1 MNSFGCTYQNLGLN
15 SKAFAAYGEAVSIM
29 IETNN

>member
-1 MNSFGCTYQNLGLN
+1 MNNFGCTYRDLGLN

-29 IETNN
+29 VKTNN